1 MIIELKGPLL
11 AMLLAILLAP
21 LVPLIHM
28 VLMQVFR
35 HKQSPFGFLVGGCL
49 VYGLA
54 WLGVDLRLNGFSP
67 DFGLEMIAGFST
79 VAFFSL
85 GYAEVFSMVCRGFS
99 LRILIDIFLNGPFTM
114 NQVVS
119 NYGEGRGVDWMMK
132 KRILGIESMGLVKWE
147 GSRLTIASSRA
158 RLFGRLG
165 LWFKRILKLGQ
176 GG

>member
-85 GYAEVFSMVCRGFS
+85 GYAEVFSMICRGFS
-99 LRILIDIFLNGPFTM
+99 LRILIDIFLNGPFSM
-114 NQVVS
+114 DQVVS
-119 NYGEGRGVDWMMK
+119 NYGEGRGVDWMME
-132 KRILGIESMGLVKWE
+132 KRISGIESIGLVKWE
-147 GSRLTIASSRA
+147 KGNLTIASRRA
-158 RLFGRLG
+158 LLLGKFG
-165 LWFKRILKLGQ
+165 LWFKQILKLGP